1 MHEQAPGDL
10 SGFWQSRRA
19 MFGRTMYIMALQKPA
34 AAHTFAIC
42 RPNTGASYFDMEV
55 LFKQTA
61 RFTECQVLGNFPINS
76 HCNLE

>member
-1 MHEQAPGDL
+1 MPCCWQAARRRLEHEKAPGDM
-10 SGFWQSRRA
+10 SGFWRSRRA

-55 LFKQTA
+55 SAKSEGLQ
-61 RFTECQVLGNFPINS
+61 P
-76 HCNLE
+76 

>member
-1 MHEQAPGDL
+1 M
-10 SGFWQSRRA
+10 SGFWRSRRA

-55 LFKQTA
+55 SAKSEGLQ
-61 RFTECQVLGNFPINS
+61 P
-76 HCNLE
+76 